1 MTGRSFRQLPSI
13 GLRNRIL
20 ITFGAGALI
29 LSVIL
34 AFTTYG
40 ITKSNLVKQRE
51 TAGISQAYINARRIQ
66 RDLIIDPTSVNET
79 LAQLGSPER
88 LLLYRNV
95 WGATSPLFGPNQIPP
110 SLQTRVIDENAA
122 SRMIINYRGSSALI
136 IGIPLPQINAFY
148 FELNSL
154 SEVAS
159 TLRSVRL
166 ALLLSTII
174 TTIVGIS
181 LGAIASRRVVRPLAD
196 AALAARAIADGRL
209 DTRLGQTD
217 DPDLQVLTNAFN
229 DMVSTLQQRVERDA
243 RFTSDVS
250 HELRSPLMT
259 LSASAEVM
267 LARRDE
273 LPERSKVALDLLVG
287 DVIRFQGLVED
298 LLEISRFDAGAVR
311 LLKEN
316 LSLNE
321 FVRQA
326 VSVSSL
332 PTTDIICD
340 PELDEVTIRGDRRRL
355 ARVIANL
362 IDNARLH
369 SGGKASIVIS
379 QAGSG
384 AGPEELINNVWI
396 IVQDDGEGLIEGELE
411 IIFERFSRGGAAGR
425 RSASEGAGLGLAL
438 AREHVILHGGRI
450 WAEHRS
456 DGITG
461 ARFIVELPIE
471 SRLREV
477 TP

>member
-1 MTGRSFRQLPSI
+1 MTDNPLRRIPTI

-20 ITFGAGALI
+20 ITFGAGALV
-29 LSVIL
+29 LSVVL

-40 ITKSNLVKQRE
+40 ITKSSLVEQRE
-51 TAGISQAYINARRIQ
+51 TASINQAYINARRVQ
-66 RDLIIDPTSVNET
+66 HDLKIDPMSVSDT
-79 LAQLGSPER
+79 LAQVGSMER
-88 LLLYRNV
+88 LLLFRNT
-95 WGATSPLFGPNQIPP
+95 WSTSSTHFGPNQIPP
-110 SLQTRVIDENAA
+110 LLQTRVIQDLAA
-122 SRMIINYRGSSALI
+122 SRMIINYRGSRALV
-136 IGIPLPQINAFY
+136 IGIPLPQIRASY

-154 SEVAS
+154 SEVSS
-159 TLRSVRL
+159 TLHSVRL
-166 ALLLSTII
+166 ALLFSTII
-174 TTIVGIS
+174 TTILGIS
-181 LGAIASRRVVRPLAD
+181 LGAIASRRVVRPLAN

-209 DTRLGQTD
+209 DTRLEPTD
-217 DPDLQVLTNAFN
+217 DPDLQVLTTAFN
-229 DMVSTLQQRVERDA
+229 DMVATLQQRVERDA

-259 LSASAEVM
+259 LSASAQVM

-273 LPERSKVALDLLVG
+273 LPDRSKAALDLLVG
-287 DVIRFQGLVED
+287 DVTRFQGLVED

-316 LSLNE
+316 LMLDE

-332 PTTDIICD
+332 PATDIFCS
-340 PELDEVTIRGDRRRL
+340 PELQDVVIRGDRRRL

-379 QAGSG
+379 Q
-384 AGPEELINNVWI
+384 PESDESVDSARSVWI
-396 IVQDDGEGLIEGELE
+396 VVQDDGEGLVESELE
-411 IIFERFSRGGAAGR
+411 MIFERFSRGGTAGR

-438 AREHVILHGGRI
+438 AREHVTLHGGRV
-450 WAEHRS
+450 WAEQRR
-456 DGITG
+456 DGING

-471 SRLREV
+471 SR
-477 TP
+477 P

>member
-1 MTGRSFRQLPSI
+1 MTDNPLRRIPTI

-20 ITFGAGALI
+20 ITFGAGALV
-29 LSVIL
+29 LSVVL

-40 ITKSNLVKQRE
+40 ITKSNLVEQRE
-51 TAGISQAYINARRIQ
+51 TASINQAYINARRVQ
-66 RDLIIDPTSVNET
+66 HDLKIDPMSVSDT
-79 LAQLGSPER
+79 LAQVGSMER
-88 LLLYRNV
+88 LLLFRNT
-95 WGATSPLFGPNQIPP
+95 WSTSSTHFGPNQIPP
-110 SLQTRVIDENAA
+110 LLQTRVIQGLAA
-122 SRMIINYRGSSALI
+122 SRMIINYRGSRALI
-136 IGIPLPQINAFY
+136 IGIPLPQIRASY

-159 TLRSVRL
+159 TLHSVRL
-166 ALLLSTII
+166 ALLFSTII
-174 TTIVGIS
+174 TTILGIS
-181 LGAIASRRVVRPLAD
+181 LGAIASRRVVRPLAN

-209 DTRLGQTD
+209 DTRLEPTD
-217 DPDLQVLTNAFN
+217 DPDLQVLTTAFN
-229 DMVSTLQQRVERDA
+229 DMVATLQQRVERDA

-259 LSASAEVM
+259 LSASAQVM

-273 LPERSKVALDLLVG
+273 LPDRSKAALDLLVG
-287 DVIRFQGLVED
+287 DVTRFQGLVED
-298 LLEISRFDAGAVR
+298 LLEISRFDAGVVR

-316 LSLNE
+316 LTLDE

-332 PTTDIICD
+332 PATDIFCN
-340 PELDEVTIRGDRRRL
+340 PELQDVVIRGDRRRL

-369 SGGKASIVIS
+369 SGGKASIIIS
-379 QAGSG
+379 Q
-384 AGPEELINNVWI
+384 PESDESVDSARNVWI

-411 IIFERFSRGGAAGR
+411 MIFERFSRGGTAGR

-438 AREHVILHGGRI
+438 AREHVTLHGGRV
-450 WAEHRS
+450 WAEQRS
-456 DGITG
+456 DGING

-471 SRLREV
+471 SR
-477 TP
+477 P

>member
-1 MTGRSFRQLPSI
+1 MKRGPWRRLPSI

-51 TAGISQAYINARRIQ
+51 TASINQAFINARRVQ
-66 RDLIIDPTSVNET
+66 RDLIVDPTKVSET
-79 LAQLGSPER
+79 LAQLDSPE
-88 LLLYRNV
+88 LLLLFRNV
-95 WGATSPLFGPNQIPP
+95 WGTTSPLFGPNQIPP
-110 SLQTRVIDENAA
+110 SLQTRVSEDLVA
-122 SRMIINYRGSSALI
+122 SRMIINYRGSSALV
-136 IGIPLPQINAFY
+136 IGIPLPQIQASY
-148 FELNSL
+148 FELNNL
-154 SEVAS
+154 SEISSA
-159 TLRSVRL
+159 LGSVRL
-166 ALLLSTII
+166 ALILSTIF
-174 TTIVGIS
+174 TTIVGTA
-181 LGAIASRRVVRPLAD
+181 LGAFASRRVVRPLAS

-209 DTRLGQTD
+209 DTRLGKTD

-229 DMVSTLQQRVERDA
+229 DMVVALQQRVERDA

-298 LLEISRFDAGAVR
+298 LLEISRFEAGAIR

-316 LSLNE
+316 LVLNE
-321 FVRQA
+321 FVHQA
-326 VSVSSL
+326 ISVSSL
-332 PTTDIICD
+332 PTTDIFCP
-340 PELDEVTIRGDRRRL
+340 PELHTLIIRGDRRRL

-369 SGGKASIVIS
+369 SGGKASIIIS
-379 QAGSG
+379 RAD
-384 AGPEELINNVWI
+384 PLDEHDELNGKVWI
-396 IVQDDGEGLIEGELE
+396 VVQDDGEGLIEGELE
-411 IIFERFSRGGAAGR
+411 HIFERFSRGGAAGK

-438 AREHVILHGGRI
+438 AREHVTLHGGRI
-450 WAEHRS
+450 WAEHRG

-461 ARFIVELPIE
+461 SRFVVELPIE
-471 SRLREV
+471 SLL
-477 TP
+477 

>member
-1 MTGRSFRQLPSI
+1 M
-13 GLRNRIL
+13 
-20 ITFGAGALI
+20 GALI
-29 LSVIL
+29 LSVVL
-34 AFTTYG
+34 AITTFS
-40 ITKSNLVKQRE
+40 ITKSNLVEQRE
-51 TAGISQAYINARRIQ
+51 TASINQAYTNARRVQ
-66 RDLIIDPTSVNET
+66 RDLTFDPTNVSET
-79 LAQLGSPER
+79 LAQLGSSER
-88 LLLYRNV
+88 LLLFRNV
-95 WGATSPLFGPNQIPP
+95 WGTSSALFGPNQIPP
-110 SLQTRVIDENAA
+110 LLQTRVIDDLAA
-122 SRMIINYRGSSALI
+122 SRMIIDYRGSSALI
-136 IGIPLPQINAFY
+136 IGIPLPQIHASY

-154 SEVAS
+154 SEVSS

-174 TTIVGIS
+174 TTIIGIS
-181 LGAIASRRVVRPLAD
+181 LGAIASRRVVRPLAS

-209 DTRLGQTD
+209 DTRLEPTD
-217 DPDLQVLTNAFN
+217 DPDLQVLTAAFN
-229 DMVSTLQQRVERDA
+229 DMVATLQQRVERDA

-267 LARRDE
+267 MARRDE
-273 LPERSKVALDLLVG
+273 LPERSKAALDLLVG

-298 LLEISRFDAGAVR
+298 LLEISRFDAGAIR

-316 LSLNE
+316 LMLDE
-321 FVRQA
+321 FVHQA

-332 PTTDIICD
+332 PATDIFCN
-340 PELDEVTIRGDRRRL
+340 PEVRDVIIRGDRRRL

-369 SGGKASIVIS
+369 SGGKASIII
-379 QAGSG
+379 SG
-384 AGPEELINNVWI
+384 ANGDESSPNVWV
-396 IVQDDGEGLIEGELE
+396 IVQDDGEGLIESELE
-411 IIFERFSRGGAAGR
+411 IIFERFSRGGLAGR

-438 AREHVILHGGRI
+438 AREHVTLHGGRV
-450 WAEHRS
+450 WAELRS

-471 SRLREV
+471 SRAGSL

>member
-1 MTGRSFRQLPSI
+1 MKRSPWQRLPSI

-51 TAGISQAYINARRIQ
+51 SASITQAYINARRVQ
-66 RDLIIDPTSVNET
+66 RDLIVDPTKVSET
-79 LAQLGSPER
+79 LAQLDSPE
-88 LLLYRNV
+88 LLLLFRNV
-95 WGATSPLFGPNQIPP
+95 WGTTSPLFGPNQIPP
-110 SLQTRVIDENAA
+110 SLQTHVIEDLVA

-136 IGIPLPQINAFY
+136 IGIPLPQIQASY

-154 SEVAS
+154 SEVSSA
-159 TLRSVRL
+159 LRSVRL
-166 ALLLSTII
+166 ALVLSTIF
-174 TTIVGIS
+174 TTIVGTA
-181 LGAIASRRVVRPLAD
+181 LGAFASRRVVRPLAS

-229 DMVSTLQQRVERDA
+229 DMVVALQQRVERDA

-298 LLEISRFDAGAVR
+298 LLEISRFDAGVIR

-316 LSLNE
+316 LVLSE
-321 FVRQA
+321 FVHQA

-332 PTTDIICD
+332 PATDIFCE
-340 PELDEVTIRGDRRRL
+340 PELQNVIIRGDRRRL
-355 ARVIANL
+355 ARVMANL

-369 SGGKASIVIS
+369 SGGKVSIIIS
-379 QAGSG
+379 HANSHDVHDESPGS
-384 AGPEELINNVWI
+384 VWI
-396 IVQDDGEGLIEGELE
+396 VVQDDGEGLIEGELE
-411 IIFERFSRGGAAGR
+411 HIFERFSRGGAAGK

-438 AREHVILHGGRI
+438 AREHVTLHGGRI
-450 WAEHRS
+450 WAEHRG

-461 ARFIVELPIE
+461 SRFIVELTVE
-471 SRLREV
+471 STL
-477 TP
+477 

>member
-1 MTGRSFRQLPSI
+1 
-13 GLRNRIL
+13 
-20 ITFGAGALI
+20 

-51 TAGISQAYINARRIQ
+51 TASINQAYINARRVQ
-66 RDLIIDPTSVNET
+66 HDLIADPANVTDT
-79 LAQLGSPER
+79 LNQLGATEQ
-88 LLLYRNV
+88 LLLFRNT
-95 WGATSPLFGPNQIPP
+95 WGTSSALFGPNQIPP
-110 SLQTRVIDENAA
+110 LLQTRVIDDLAA

-136 IGIPLPQINAFY
+136 IGIPLPQISAFY
-148 FELNSL
+148 FELDSL
-154 SEVAS
+154 SEVS
-159 TLRSVRL
+159 SVLRSVRL
-166 ALLLSTII
+166 ALLFSTII

-181 LGAIASRRVVRPLAD
+181 LGAIASRRVVRPLAN
-196 AALAARAIADGRL
+196 AALAARAIADGHL
-209 DTRLGQTD
+209 DTRLEPTD
-217 DPDLQVLTNAFN
+217 DPDLQVLTTAFN
-229 DMVSTLQQRVERDA
+229 DMVATVQQRVERDA

-273 LPERSKVALDLLVG
+273 LSERSKAALDLLVG

-298 LLEISRFDAGAVR
+298 LLEISRFDAGAIR

-316 LSLNE
+316 LVLDE

-326 VSVSSL
+326 ISVSSL
-332 PTTDIICD
+332 PATNIFCS
-340 PELDEVTIRGDRRRL
+340 PEIRDVVIRGDRRRL

-369 SGGKASIVIS
+369 SGGTASIIIS
-379 QAGSG
+379 PADGD
-384 AGPEELINNVWI
+384 ELSQNVWI

-411 IIFERFSRGGAAGR
+411 IIFERFSRGGTAGR

-438 AREHVILHGGRI
+438 AREHVTLHGGRV
-450 WAEHRS
+450 WAEQRS

-471 SRLREV
+471 TRSGA
-477 TP
+477 TTT

>member
-1 MTGRSFRQLPSI
+1 MKRSPWRRLPSI

-20 ITFGAGALI
+20 ITFGAGALV

-51 TAGISQAYINARRIQ
+51 TASISQAYINARRVQ
-66 RDLIIDPTSVNET
+66 RDLIVDPTNVTET
-79 LAQLGSPER
+79 LAQLDSPE
-88 LLLYRNV
+88 LLLLFRNV
-95 WGATSPLFGPNQIPP
+95 WGTTSPLFGPNQIPP
-110 SLQTRVIDENAA
+110 LLQTHVIENRVA

-136 IGIPLPQINAFY
+136 IGIPLPQIEASY

-154 SEVAS
+154 SEVSSA
-159 TLRSVRL
+159 LRSVRL
-166 ALLLSTII
+166 ALVLSTIF
-174 TTIVGIS
+174 TTIVGAA
-181 LGAIASRRVVRPLAD
+181 LGAFASRRVVRPLAS

-209 DTRLGQTD
+209 DTRLGETD

-229 DMVSTLQQRVERDA
+229 DMVIALQQRVERDA

-298 LLEISRFDAGAVR
+298 LLEISRFDAGVVR

-316 LSLNE
+316 LVLNE
-321 FVRQA
+321 FVHQA

-332 PTTDIICD
+332 PTTDIFCD
-340 PELDEVTIRGDRRRL
+340 PDLHNVIIRGDRRRL

-369 SGGKASIVIS
+369 SGGNVSVIIS
-379 QAGSG
+379 HADSPDGHD
-384 AGPEELINNVWI
+384 ELTGNVWI
-396 IVQDDGEGLIEGELE
+396 VVQDDGEGLIEGELE
-411 IIFERFSRGGAAGR
+411 HIFERFSRGGAAGK

-438 AREHVILHGGRI
+438 AKEHVALHGGRI

-461 ARFIVELPIE
+461 ARFIVELPFE
-471 SRLREV
+471 SPL
-477 TP
+477 

>member
-1 MTGRSFRQLPSI
+1 MTRRPWRRLPSI

-51 TAGISQAYINARRIQ
+51 TASITQAYINARRVQ
-66 RDLIIDPTSVNET
+66 RDLILDPTKVSET
-79 LAQLGSPER
+79 LAQIDSPER
-88 LLLYRNV
+88 LLLFRNV
-95 WGATSPLFGPNQIPP
+95 WGTTSPLFGPNQIPP
-110 SLQTRVIDENAA
+110 SLQSRVIEDLVA

-136 IGIPLPQINAFY
+136 VGIPLPQIQASY

-154 SEVAS
+154 SEVSSA
-159 TLRSVRL
+159 LQSVRL
-166 ALLLSTII
+166 ALVLSTII
-174 TTIVGIS
+174 TTIVGIG
-181 LGAIASRRVVRPLAD
+181 LGAFASRRVVRPLAS

-229 DMVSTLQQRVERDA
+229 DMVVALQQRVERDA

-273 LPERSKVALDLLVG
+273 MPERSRVALDLLVG

-298 LLEISRFDAGAVR
+298 LLEISRFDAGAIR

-316 LSLNE
+316 LVLSE
-321 FVRQA
+321 FVHQA

-332 PTTDIICD
+332 PNTEIYCATNLQQVI
-340 PELDEVTIRGDRRRL
+340 IRGDRRRL
-355 ARVIANL
+355 ARVMANL

-379 QAGSG
+379 HADPQDDLD
-384 AGPEELINNVWI
+384 ELPDKVWI

-411 IIFERFSRGGAAGR
+411 LIFERFSRGGAAGK
-425 RSASEGAGLGLAL
+425 RSGSEGAGLGLAL
-438 AREHVILHGGRI
+438 AREHVTLHGGRV

-461 ARFIVELPIE
+461 SRFIVELPVE
-471 SRLREV
+471 SASRE
-477 TP
+477 TTA